1 MTGSAWLFLGLAWSG
16 ITVLLVY
23 CYYRVLTTGTDKT
36 E

>member
-1 MTGSAWLFLGLAWSG
+1 MTGSAWLFLGLAWGG

-23 CYYRVLTTGTDKT
+23 CFYKVLTTGSDRT